1 MSTIMTCKVR
11 WEVTQGEK
19 REERWEEMRR
29 VEKWGG
35 RENRLGNDWGE
46 RRGREVKREVRRG
59 EVRRNQEKRGGMRR
73 DKKWGDVSIWEER
86 WELEREEEKDA
97 GGKETFFSYI
107 FTCAHIY
114 CIHIMCKKFMT
125 TFSTTLRNQHHI
137 FPEVGKKIT
146 QEPQKLG
153 INK

>member
-1 MSTIMTCKVR
+1 MTCKVR

-46 RRGREVKREVRRG
+46 RRGRELKREVRRG

-73 DKKWGDVSIWEER
+73 DKKWASEKRGENW
-86 WELEREEEKDA
+86 REKRR
-97 GGKETFFSYI
+97 KMPQVRRLFSYNYI
-107 FTCAHIY
+107 HMCSYILYSYNAQKIY
-114 CIHIMCKKFMT
+114 D
-125 TFSTTLRNQHHI
+125 HI
-137 FPEVGKKIT
+137 FNKIEKST
-146 QEPQKLG
+146 PYISRSWEDNYPGTTKLG